1 METEFHLV
9 RRITAEVLGAR
20 EDSIRER
27 TRFIEDL
34 GADSFELFEIM
45 TRIEETCRVSFDA
58 EALKKVITVRDAA
71 ALLAEAEHA

>member
-1 METEFHLV
+1 MEFEKLCEIIEDVLHPGDHTITEETTFV
-9 RRITAEVLGAR
+9 
-20 EDSIRER
+20 
-27 TRFIEDL
+27 EDL